1 MSNTKHDLLKL
12 KEKIKEIYS
21 KENKQYFEDHV
32 CIICNPD
39 RKEGYHL
46 DLISKFLVL
55 IKYNIEAI
63 LVEDNEKIDTCVV
76 VTKCG
81 YIVEIEKEY
90 ICKDLAN

>member
-1 MSNTKHDLLKL
+1 MSDTKHDLSKL

-21 KENKQYFEDHV
+21 KENKKYFENHV
-32 CIICNPD
+32 CIICNPN

-46 DLISKFLVL
+46 DLISRFVVL
-55 IKYNIEAI
+55 IKYNVEALLI
-63 LVEDNEKIDTCVV
+63 DDVGQEDTCIV
-76 VTKCG
+76 VTKSG